1 MCALTFKVQG
11 KHVAPH
17 DIFRVIEL
25 KLFLKKYFKTTFGH
39 FKSTLDTSCAREQKR
54 WYRQVNILTIRGDF
68 IRRVHTG
75 VPAGRGAGVH
85 VEEDIFSQSQT
96 GVFVPYEDRLFPVL
110 FPFASEW
117 SQTPGGKK
125 EERGETWETT
135 TSESVQRSHS
145 QLIMGRRHKGD
156 KYWPCRDQG

>member
-1 MCALTFKVQG
+1 MQG
-11 KHVAPH
+11 KHVH
-17 DIFRVIEL
+17 TWHFKSNLIET
-25 KLFLKKYFKTTFGH
+25 FLRKKQQKFFKTTYVAFGH
-39 FKSTLDTSCAREQKR
+39 FKSILDTSCARKQKI
-54 WYRQVNILTIRGDF
+54 WYRQANNLTVRGDF

-75 VPAGRGAGVH
+75 VPAGWGADVH

-135 TSESVQRSHS
+135 TSESVQPSHS